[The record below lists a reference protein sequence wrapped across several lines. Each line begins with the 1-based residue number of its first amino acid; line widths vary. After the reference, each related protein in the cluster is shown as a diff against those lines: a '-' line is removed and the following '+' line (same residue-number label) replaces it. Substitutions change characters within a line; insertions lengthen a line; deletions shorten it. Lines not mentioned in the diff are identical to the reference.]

1 MQPDVT
7 VIGGG
12 LAGCEAAWQL
22 ARRGVQVALIESKPV
37 LTSPAHQ
44 TPLLA
49 EIVCSN
55 SLRSDDPEAPAGLL
69 KAELR
74 RAGSLILS
82 CADATRVPAGDA
94 LAVDRHAFS
103 RAVTA
108 RIALEPRI
116 RLERRPLD
124 RLPDGQVIL
133 ATGPLT
139 GGGLFQELHGLV
151 GHALYFYDAIA
162 PIVDAETI
170 DGSKTFRASRRAQ
183 GVEGDYINC
192 PLEKHE
198 YEAFV
203 TALRA
208 GRKVLPH

>member
-1 MQPDVT
+1 KPA
-7 VIGGG
+7 
-12 LAGCEAAWQL
+12 LLSAAH
-22 ARRGVQVALIESKPV
+22 
-37 LTSPAHQ
+37 T

-74 RAGSLILS
+74 RAGSLILE

-103 RAVTA
+103 RAVTT

-116 RLERRPLD
+116 RLERRALD
-124 RLPDGQVIL
+124 RIPEGLVIL

-139 GGGLFQELHGLV
+139 GGGLAAEIR
-151 GHALYFYDAIA
+151 ALA
-162 PIVDAETI
+162 
-170 DGSKTFRASRRAQ
+170 
-183 GVEGDYINC
+183 
-192 PLEKHE
+192 
-198 YEAFV
+198 
-203 TALRA
+203 
-208 GRKVLPH
+208 